1 VKIDQATAVRPSLV
15 PRRSR
20 ATRRLGILAI
30 NLLIALGGL
39 LIAFPYFYMIVSSF
53 KRQSQ
58 IYQIPLTLIPN
69 PATLFDYHQLFNEFS
84 FSRWFLNSAIVAL
97 GTTAGA
103 LLICSLAGFA
113 LAKYSF
119 RGKTLI
125 FLLMIATLTLPFQVL
140 LVPLFKEMVAFGWI
154 NTYQALI
161 VPFAANAFGVFLM
174 RQYMLVVPSALLEA
188 ARIDGASEW
197 MLYWRIALPL
207 VRPGLAVVAILFFTN
222 SWNDFL
228 WPLVATSSD
237 DMYLL
242 NIGIATMSGAYHI
255 EYGTIMAASVLATL
269 PIAVVFLFMQR
280 QFVAGLA
287 AGALKG

>member
-1 VKIDQATAVRPSLV
+1 MQ
-15 PRRSR
+15 
-20 ATRRLGILAI
+20 TRRTVSTATI
-30 NLLIALGGL
+30 NLLIAIGGL
-39 LIAFPYFYMIVSSF
+39 IIAFPYIYMIISSL
-53 KRQSQ
+53 KRQDQ
-58 IYQIPLTLIPN
+58 IYQIPLSLIPH
-69 PATLFDYHQLFNEFS
+69 PATLFSYRQLFNEFS
-84 FSRWFLNSAIVAL
+84 FPRWFINSAVVAT
-97 GTTAGA
+97 GTTLGA
-103 LLICSLAGFA
+103 LLICSLGGFA
-113 LAKYSF
+113 LAKYEF
-119 RGKTLI
+119 RGKRII

-154 NTYQALI
+154 NTYLALI
-161 VPFAANAFGVFLM
+161 VPFVGNAFGVFLL
-174 RQYMLVVPSALLEA
+174 RQYMLAVPAALLEA

-197 MLYWRIALPL
+197 TLYWRIALPL

-228 WPLVATSSD
+228 WPLVASSSD

-269 PIAVVFLFMQR
+269 PIAAVFLFMQR
-280 QFVAGLA
+280 QFIAGLA